1 MFSDNPLLA
10 QLKQQMKENLPKK
23 EGTVKATDKSFGF
36 LEVDNKTSYF
46 IAPNFMK
53 KCIHGDKVIAIIRS
67 ENDKESAEPDELI
80 EPALTRFIARI
91 KLFKGRL
98 NVVPDHPQLKKLSLK
113 AKARK
118 GLNPETLKDGDWVV
132 AHLVDHPLAKDC
144 DKDNFFVEISEK
156 ITDADDKIAPW
167 WVTLAQNDLP
177 NSEPQGLPEGET
189 WQLKD
194 DEALQRRDLTHIPFV
209 TIDGEST
216 KDMDDALYAETTDNG
231 GFKLTIAIADPTA
244 YITPDSDMDTVARKR
259 GFTIYLPGRN
269 IPMLPRDLA
278 DDLCSLKQDELRV
291 ALCCSVTVS
300 KDGVIGDDIEFFAAN
315 IQSHARLAYDP
326 VSDWLETG
334 SSEQWQPNETIAQVV
349 SSLHQLAQARA
360 QWRQNHAVVFPDRP
374 DYRFELSE
382 DNDVIAIHADMRR
395 TANKL
400 VEEAMIT
407 ANICAG
413 TALKS
418 AFNSGIFNTHAGFKE
433 DKLKEVIELTNPN
446 GELPF
451 TVESITTLEGFS
463 ALRRWLAAQEES
475 YLDNRIR
482 KFQAYSEI
490 NHQPEQHFAMGLD
503 IYATWTSPIRK
514 YGDMINHRM
523 LKALVLNKEPVQVPD
538 ETVGEELSLCRR
550 FHNMAERNVA
560 DWLYARTLLNEP
572 KNETKFQ
579 AEIFDIN
586 RAGARVRLLEN
597 GAAAFIPCS
606 QIIDNKER
614 ISASRELGT
623 IQIDGH
629 VEFKLGDVIE
639 VTLIKVSI
647 ENRNIVAKPTQTF
660 APLPESVETKVTD
673 EVNMAGEAES
683 SEEAKSSKEADLTPE
698 NQATKVPPS
707 DIQ

>member
-36 LEVDNKTSYF
+36 LEVDSKHSYF
-46 IAPNFMK
+46 IPPASMK
-53 KCIHGDKVIAIIRS
+53 KCMHGDKVVAIIRS

-98 NVVPDHPQLKKLSLK
+98 QVVPDHPQLKKLSLK

-118 GLNPETLKDGDWVV
+118 GLNPETLNEGDWVV

-177 NSEPQGLPEGET
+177 NSEPQGLPEGEQ

-194 DEALQRRDLTHIPFV
+194 DADLNRIDLTHIPFV
-209 TIDGEST
+209 TIDGAST
-216 KDMDDALYAETTDNG
+216 KDMDDALYAEQLDNG
-231 GFKLTIAIADPTA
+231 DIKLTIAIADPTA
-244 YITPDSDMDTVARKR
+244 YITPDSDMDKVARER

-278 DDLCSLKQDELRV
+278 DDLCSLKQDEQRV
-291 ALCCSVTVS
+291 ALCCSVSVQP
-300 KDGVIGDDIEFFAAN
+300 DGTINNDIEFFAAN
-315 IQSHARLAYDP
+315 MQSHARLVYDH

-334 SSEQWQPNETIAQVV
+334 SSEEWQPSDTIANVV
-349 SSLHQLAQARA
+349 ATLNKVALSRG
-360 QWRQNHAVVFPDRP
+360 QWRKNNAVIFPDRP

-395 TANKL
+395 SANKL
-400 VEEAMIT
+400 VEELMIT

-413 TALKS
+413 TVLKQK
-418 AFNSGIFNTHAGFKE
+418 FESGIFNTHAGFKE
-433 DKLKEVIELTNPN
+433 DKLKDVLELVNTEENPM
-446 GELPF
+446 F
-451 TVESITTLEGFS
+451 TQESIQTLEGFS
-463 ALRRWLAAQEES
+463 ALRRWLGAQNES
-475 YLDNRIR
+475 YLDARIR
-482 KFQAYSEI
+482 RFQAYSEI
-490 NHQPEQHFAMGLD
+490 NHKPEQHFAMGLP

-523 LKALVLNKEPVQVPD
+523 LKALILDKAPVQMPD
-538 ETVGEELSLCRR
+538 ETIGEELSLCRR
-550 FHNMAERNVA
+550 YHGQAERNVG
-560 DWLYARTLLNEP
+560 DWLYARTLINEP
-572 KNETKFQ
+572 ENGTLYQ

-586 RAGARVRLLEN
+586 RAGMRVRLLEN
-597 GAAAFIPCS
+597 GAAAFIPAS
-606 QIIDNKER
+606 QIMDNKER
-614 ISASRELGT
+614 IQASKELGT
-623 IQIDGH
+623 IAIDGN

-639 VTLIKVSI
+639 VALIRVSL
-647 ENRNIVAKPTQTF
+647 EQRNIVAKPTQTF
-660 APLPESVETKVTD
+660 APLEVVETEAAETETTEATD
-673 EVNMAGEAES
+673 SNEKPQVDSAE
-683 SEEAKSSKEADLTPE
+683 
-698 NQATKVPPS
+698 
-707 DIQ
+707 

>member
-10 QLKQQMKENLPKK
+10 QLKQQMKETLPKK
-23 EGTVKATDKSFGF
+23 EGMVKATDKSFGF
-36 LEVDNKTSYF
+36 LEVDSKTSYF
-46 IAPNFMK
+46 IPPAAMK
-53 KCIHGDKVIAIIRS
+53 KCIHGDKVVAIIRS
-67 ENDKESAEPDELI
+67 ENDKESAEPDELL
-80 EPALTRFIARI
+80 EPALTRFIGRI
-91 KLFKGRL
+91 KKFKGRL

-118 GLNPETLKDGDWVV
+118 GVNPETLNDGDWVV
-132 AHLVDHPLAKDC
+132 AHLVQHPLKADSDSNNAGSNKDS
-144 DKDNFFVEISEK
+144 FLVEVSEK

-177 NSEPQGLPEGET
+177 NCEPEGLQDGEE
-189 WQLKD
+189 WQIKD
-194 DEALQRRDLTHIPFV
+194 DEALERVDLTDMPFV

-216 KDMDDALYAETTDNG
+216 KDMDDALFAEQTDNG
-231 GFKLTIAIADPTA
+231 NFKLTIAIADPTA
-244 YITPDSDMDTVARKR
+244 YITPDSEMDKVARKR

-291 ALCCSVTVS
+291 ALCCSVTVA
-300 KDGVIGDDIEFFAAN
+300 KDGVIGDDIHFFAAN
-315 IQSHARLAYDP
+315 VKSHARLAYSH

-334 SSEQWQPNETIAQVV
+334 HSDQWQPDETIAKVV
-349 SSLHQLAQARA
+349 TTLHQCAQARS
-360 QWRQNHAVVFPDRP
+360 QWRLDNAVVFPDRP

-395 TANKL
+395 SANKL
-400 VEEAMIT
+400 VEEMMIT

-413 TALKS
+413 TALKNK
-418 AFNSGIFNTHAGFKE
+418 FNSGIFNTHSGFKE
-433 DKLKEVIELTNPN
+433 DKLKEVIELVNPE

-451 TVESITTLEGFS
+451 TAESITTLEGFS
-463 ALRRWLAAQEES
+463 ALRRWLAQQDAR

-482 KFQAYSEI
+482 KMQAYSEI
-490 NHQPEQHFAMGLD
+490 NHMPEAHYAMGLD

-523 LKALVLNKEPVQVPD
+523 LKALILDKEPVQVPD
-538 ETVGEELSLCRR
+538 ESVGEELSLCRR
-550 FHNMAERNVA
+550 FHGMAERNVG
-560 DWLYARTLLNEP
+560 DWLYARTLINEP
-572 KNETKFQ
+572 ENGTLYQ

-586 RAGARVRLLEN
+586 RAGARARLLEN
-597 GAAAFIPCS
+597 GAAVFIPCS
-606 QIIDNKER
+606 QIMDNKER

-623 IQIDGH
+623 IEIDKV

-639 VTLIKVSI
+639 VALLKVSL

-660 APLPESVETKVTD
+660 APLEQDAAQEPT
-673 EVNMAGEAES
+673 AE
-683 SEEAKSSKEADLTPE
+683 
-698 NQATKVPPS
+698 
-707 DIQ
+707 